1 MSDQP
6 YMPLF
11 VADFL
16 GDTLHLSASEIGAY
30 VLLLMA
36 MWRNGGS
43 VPNDDRDLARMTR
56 TGRAWNK
63 VKARLLP
70 MLTVEGDRLTQKRL
84 RLELVHVSNL
94 RKKNS
99 ENAKARWGKN
109 NKLADA
115 VASVSDMPNECPQTQ
130 TQTHKEKVK
139 EEGANAPVPLKAN
152 LAWQGRVIRL
162 TAKDFDAWKSAYAAL
177 DLAAE
182 LIARDAWLAEQPPDI
197 RRRWYG
203 STSKFLANR
212 NMEAKAKGQA
222 PPPRRSELAVA
233 LDELVEKARKHDEQL
248 GIGDGT
254 IVGLSANGRGSPD
267 LSHAQGFDEPIDGSG
282 EADPFELSAKH

>member
-1 MSDQP
+1 LNDRQWHS
-6 YMPLF
+6 LS
-11 VADFL
+11 
-16 GDTLHLSASEIGAY
+16 GDAAKLLVSLWLVASEFG
-30 VLLLMA
+30 
-36 MWRNGGS
+36 
-43 VPNDDRDLARMTR
+43 NDGTLPEISDLAF
-56 TGRAWNK
+56 
-63 VKARLLP
+63 
-70 MLTVEGDRLTQKRL
+70 RL
-84 RLELVHVSNL
+84 RMDEKKLSSLISQLDHWLEHDASSTLAE
-94 RKKNS
+94 RKQDAPS
-99 ENAKARWGKN
+99 ET
-109 NKLADA
+109 
-115 VASVSDMPNECPQTQ
+115 ETE
-130 TQTHKEKVK
+130 TETETE
-139 EEGANAPVPLKAN
+139 EEGAKAPVRLNAN

-162 TAKDFDAWKSAYAAL
+162 TTKDFECWKSAYAAL

-182 LIARDAWLAEQPPDI
+182 LVARDAWLAEQPPDI

-222 PPPRRSELAVA
+222 PPPRRSELAIA

-267 LSHAQGFDEPIDGSG
+267 LPHAQGFDEPIDGSG